1 MDGRAGYDTDF
12 HAWTREQAQLMRD
25 AAQARPGTPIDWD
38 HIAGELD
45 IMGRQV
51 KDSIRSHLADV
62 IESLLKLEY
71 SPDPRPRR
79 RWWITATKARRHLE
93 EMLEENPSLHRFP
106 AEILEKAWLDG
117 DSDACLDDSIDID
130 ALPKECPY
138 ALEDLR
144 DPDWWPSNRH
154 GLS

>member
-1 MDGRAGYDTDF
+1 MDGRAGYDTDLF
-12 HAWTREQAQLMRD
+12 AWTGEQARLLRD
-25 AAQARPGTPIDWD
+25 AAQSRPGPGIDWD

-45 IMGRQV
+45 AMGAQV
-51 KDSIRSHLADV
+51 RDAVRRHLAAV
-62 IESLLKLEY
+62 IENLLKLEY

-93 EMLEENPSLHRFP
+93 EMLEENPSLQRFP

-117 DSDACLDDSIDID
+117 DADACLDDGIDID

-144 DPDWWPSNRH
+144 DPDWWPVNRH
-154 GLS
+154 GLT